1 MGIMVDSPVWVMQDL
16 SHCHYQQGR
25 AESGLCGYL
34 SSIFFLGLSSALRPH
49 ALGESTLFRKD
60 KPMNLLQSSQF
71 MTLHMP

>member
-49 ALGESTLFRKD
+49 ALGLVLKD
-60 KPMNLLQSSQF
+60 NGPCLAFPRFSS
-71 MTLHMP
+71 